1 MGVLFAVAAQASDE
15 HDAEARRHHDSH
27 VHGQGELS
35 VATDGD
41 QLQINL
47 KAPAADL
54 LGFEHAP
61 QNEEEMG
68 AVAALKSQLKDMDAL
83 FALGGAARCA
93 LNDVTF
99 HLGGLDDAG
108 SDKHEHKHDNDKA
121 DEDGGHEHGD
131 HQDEAHED
139 AKHKDG
145 DHAASHDHDSK
156 DTKDTGGASH
166 AHAHDDDHADANES
180 AYQEH
185 EHKHEHDHQKDGD
198 KEDSHEQHHT
208 DIEVTYALTC
218 GAVQSLS
225 SLTVKLFDL
234 YPKFSEIDAV
244 YLMED
249 KQSAHTLRTEDRVL
263 NFR

>member
-1 MGVLFAVAAQASDE
+1 MGVLFAVAAQASDA

-61 QNEEEMG
+61 RNKEEMG
-68 AVAALKSQLKDMDAL
+68 AVAALKTQLKDMDAL
-83 FALGGAARCA
+83 FALGGEARCA

-99 HLGGLDDAG
+99 HLDGLDDAG
-108 SDKHEHKHDNDKA
+108 SDKHEHKHHNDKA
-121 DEDGGHEHGD
+121 DEEGGHERGD
-131 HQDEAHED
+131 HQNGAHED
-139 AKHKDG
+139 AKHKEG

-156 DTKDTGGASH
+156 DAKDTGGASH
-166 AHAHDDDHADANES
+166 AHAHDDDHADAHNDGHES
-180 AYQEH
+180 AHQ
-185 EHKHEHDHQKDGD
+185 EHDHQKDGH
-198 KEDSHEQHHT
+198 KEDSHQQHHA
-208 DIEVTYALTC
+208 DIEVNYALTC

-234 YPKFSEIDAV
+234 YPKFSEIEAV
-244 YLMED
+244 YLLED
-249 KQSAHTLRTEDRVL
+249 KQSAHTLRSDNRVL